1 MTNCELDYNRRVL
14 LNQAGFQKTTQNVID
29 FVNLS
34 PTHIEIMTASD
45 RTLRSLGQTGKDQRV
60 ASKAAGNGSCRT
72 VAQHPKNGPIF
83 VS

>member
-1 MTNCELDYNRRVL
+1 MTNCELDYNRRAL
-14 LNQAGFQKTTQNVID
+14 LNQAGFQKTTQSVID

-45 RTLRSLGQTGKDQRV
+45 RTLRSLGQTRTGRPV

-72 VAQHPKNGPIF
+72 VA
-83 VS
+83 